1 MISIFNGIELSY
13 VVIFGVLLTFAAK
26 IAGDFIYKKAHYF
39 PLLNG
44 NLVAIVLIIAFL
56 NIFGIDFETY
66 YSGGELFTFLLF
78 PTTAALAIPIYRQ
91 RKLLKAHFF
100 PIIIGT
106 AVGALVG
113 MGSVYVMCRL
123 FGYDDFLTHSS
134 MAKSVT
140 TAISMEVTKMLG
152 GDVGIVLIGVNI
164 AGLMASLYIPVFIK
178 LTKLRNPIAFGIATG
193 CTSHGFGTSCSMTIS
208 EEVGAMS
215 GLAIGIMGLFTMLF
229 AMILPW

>member
-1 MISIFNGIELSY
+1 MSNLFSNLELSY
-13 VVIFGVLLTFAAK
+13 VVILGILITFAAK
-26 IAGDFIYKKAHYF
+26 ILGDFIYKKSHYF

-44 NLVAIVLIIAFL
+44 NLVAIALIIIFL
-56 NIFGIDFETY
+56 NVFGINFETY
-66 YSGGELFTFLLF
+66 YAGGELFTILLF

-91 RKLLKAHFF
+91 RHLLKAHFI

-113 MGSVYVMCRL
+113 MGSVYVLCKL
-123 FGYDDFLTHSS
+123 FGYSDFLTYSS

-140 TAISMEVTKMLG
+140 TAIAMEVTQMFG

-164 AGLMASLYIPVFIK
+164 AGLMASVYIPFFIK
-178 LTKLRNPIAFGIATG
+178 LTKLRNPIAYGIATG
-193 CTSHGFGTSCSMTIS
+193 CTSHGFGTSCAMTIS